1 MNPIKQSFLFI
12 AYDNK
17 KLPFEVHWK
26 PSQPYWNMLVMV
38 QCDLFVTPYG
48 KHNLNCIK
56 GYDYKAS
63 EVHPHGAAC
72 IFVAHKNKDHIG
84 CRTENR

>member
-1 MNPIKQSFLFI
+1 
-12 AYDNK
+12 
-17 KLPFEVHWK
+17 
-26 PSQPYWNMLVMV
+26 MLVMV